1 MQIYDIIYLYA
12 RIHATFRVKYT
23 LYLIYI
29 KNNFVFSRTF
39 LVINTHLSRKTGSQ
53 MYRFSLIVVIFASRK
68 KPMIACEY

>member
-12 RIHATFRVKYT
+12 RIHPTFRVKYT

-39 LVINTHLSRKTGSQ
+39 LVINTDLTRKRRSQ
-53 MYRFSLIVVIFASRK
+53 IYRFSPISCYLCIK
-68 KPMIACEY
+68 EKPMITCEY